1 MNLQQYKKIILP
13 LLAILLI
20 ISFYFF
26 FILTDPILFWLDV
39 AVIAGCIFFGRKLLK
54 KD

>member
-1 MNLQQYKKIILP
+1 MKLQQYKKIILP

-26 FILTDPILFWLDV
+26 FTLTDPILFWVDV
-39 AVIAGCIFFGRKLLK
+39 AVIAGCIFLSCFVVK
-54 KD
+54 

>member
-1 MNLQQYKKIILP
+1 MKLQQYKKIILP

-26 FILTDPILFWLDV
+26 FTLTDPILFWIDV
-39 AVIAGCIFFGRKLLK
+39 AVIACCIFLGRKLLK
-54 KD
+54 KG